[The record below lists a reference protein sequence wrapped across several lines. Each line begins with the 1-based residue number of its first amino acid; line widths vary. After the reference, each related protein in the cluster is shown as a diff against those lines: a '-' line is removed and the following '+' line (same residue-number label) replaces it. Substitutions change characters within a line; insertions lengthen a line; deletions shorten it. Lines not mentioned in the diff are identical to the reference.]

1 VHVHRLCAHFR
12 TQLDYAS
19 FRAAVKKNEAT
30 IERVL
35 HGVLSEFCPAIVAA
49 IGGGNASAAAAS
61 S

>member
-1 VHVHRLCAHFR
+1 MPILLRSHINI
-12 TQLDYAS
+12 QLDYAS

-35 HGVLSEFCPAIVAA
+35 YGVLSEFCPAIVAA
-49 IGGGNASAAAAS
+49 IGGGNASAAVAS